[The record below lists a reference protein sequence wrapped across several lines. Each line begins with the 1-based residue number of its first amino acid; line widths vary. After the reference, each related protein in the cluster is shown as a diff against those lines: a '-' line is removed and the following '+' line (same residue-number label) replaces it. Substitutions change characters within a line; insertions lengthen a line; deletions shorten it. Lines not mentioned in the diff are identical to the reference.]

1 MVTLEAEEV
10 YALAPYAKTLGVEFE
25 EMTAAG
31 VQARLAHDLSLS
43 TVGGGLH
50 GGALTGL
57 ADVLRGHRVGGAGP
71 DLVRLSESP
80 SVYGSRRTW
89 ETPATVHQAVPSSS
103 QARSGSMPGTP
114 GSRTGSDQGPA
125 GSVAVKSMLPS
136 LLTLVTIGQKRP
148 SWWRREG
155 A

>member
-31 VQARLAHDLSLS
+31 V
-43 TVGGGLH
+43 
-50 GGALTGL
+50 
-57 ADVLRGHRVGGAGP
+57 
-71 DLVRLSESP
+71 
-80 SVYGSRRTW
+80 
-89 ETPATVHQAVPSSS
+89 QAVPSSS

-136 LLTLVTIGQKRP
+136 LLTLVTISQKRP
-148 SWWRREG
+148 SWWRRVG